1 MKKEI
6 LFSWLVL
13 PAICILLTATA
24 VPGVQINWGAGNYP
38 ILDETGSPLED
49 GDLAQL
55 IWDWDQDGIDPPGTD
70 GLPSDGDV
78 LIDSSFIGNGSFA
91 PGTFSENT
99 LTGMVSPG
107 DVLYVRA
114 WNGASSSVATY
125 FGDTEGHIPRLWTI
139 DSNLDFTLDAT
150 QNSSWNTT
158 SGWTGISE
166 STLYKQTFAFSLY
179 QNYPNPFNRMTT
191 VVYTVPGTVTYSLG
205 EGNERKVVSAD
216 QNTVNLKVYDV
227 TGRLVK
233 TLVKGNQKAG
243 YYKIGWEGKDN
254 GGRRV
259 ASGVYFYSLT
269 VGEKRAVQ
277 KLVLM
282 R

>member
-1 MKKEI
+1 MIVKI
-6 LFSWLVL
+6 VV
-13 PAICILLTATA
+13 TATCLLLSA
-24 VPGVQINWGAGNYP
+24 SISHSVQINWGAGNYP
-38 ILDETGSPLED
+38 ILDEMGNPLED

-55 IWDWDQDGIDPPGTD
+55 IWDQDRDGIDPPGTD

-78 LIDSSFIGNGSFA
+78 LIDISSIGNGSFA
-91 PGTFSENT
+91 PGSFSENT
-99 LTGMVSPG
+99 YTGMVSPG

-114 WNGASSSVATY
+114 WNGSSPSVANY
-125 FGDTEGHIPRLWTI
+125 FGDTRDHIPTLWTI

-158 SGWTGISE
+158 SGWTGVSE
-166 STLYKQTFAFSLY
+166 STLFNQTYAFSLH
-179 QNYPNPFNRMTT
+179 QNYPNPFVQTT
-191 VVYTVPGTVTYSLG
+191 KIIFTVPGTVTYTLG
-205 EGNERKVVSAD
+205 EGNERKIVSAD

-233 TLVKGNQKAG
+233 TLLKGSQKAG
-243 YYKIGWEGKDN
+243 YYRMEWGGRDN
-254 GGRRV
+254 GGRQV
-259 ASGVYFYSLT
+259 ASGVYFYSLV